1 MDLAVDVV
9 NQQLAG
15 LRVREGGGQ
24 ANLDAGRNLQ
34 GATAGADRVSVR
46 QASDTP
52 NIQRAEGAKEAQQEA
67 RTESSVRQA
76 SDTPNVQRAEG
87 AKEGISKANLHT
99 WRNLRMATES
109 S

>member
-34 GATAGADRVSVR
+34 GATAGAEGVSVR
-46 QASDTP
+46 QASDRP
-52 NIQRAEGAKEAQQEA
+52 VIQRAE
-67 RTESSVRQA
+67 R
-76 SDTPNVQRAEG
+76 
-87 AKEGISKANLHT
+87 AKEGISKANLYA
-99 WRNLRMATES
+99 RCNLRAALGS